1 MITKSQIEEELFLAL
16 EELENSEELLEN
28 PLKAMSNA
36 LQRLK
41 GRRRSKGSGD
51 EEPDRRKERE
61 REKPKTEPAK
71 PAPEKKKGNSLK
83 NIPGP
88 ELQKT
93 LNQLRN
99 KGISGEKIGAMFDK
113 AADEISKGAAVAPSI
128 RRDFEQKDRP
138 LINMMRDQVVA
149 ILNGDFA
156 SLKEGK
162 IHNGTIAFFKGIVK

>member
-1 MITKSQIEEELFLAL
+1 MITKEQIEEELILAL
-16 EELENSEELLEN
+16 GEMENSGELTELN
-28 PLKAMSNA
+28 ALKAASDA
-36 LQRLK
+36 LQRMK

-51 EEPDRRKERE
+51 EKPDRQKERE
-61 REKPKTEPAK
+61 REKPK

-113 AADEISKGAAVAPSI
+113 AADEISKGAAGAPSI

>member
-1 MITKSQIEEELFLAL
+1 MITKEQIEEELILAL
-16 EELENSEELLEN
+16 GEMENSGELTELN
-28 PLKAMSNA
+28 ALKAASDA
-36 LQRLK
+36 LQRMK

-51 EEPDRRKERE
+51 EKPDRQKERE
-61 REKPKTEPAK
+61 REKPK

-99 KGISGEKIGAMFDK
+99 KGISGEKIGAMVDK
-113 AADEISKGAAVAPSI
+113 AADEISKGAAGAPSI

-138 LINMMRDQVVA
+138 LINMMRDQVVS